1 VKETRYCSGT
11 IVSARLISVISLG
24 AVAFSLVAGCSHG
37 AGTETQTA
45 AARSPTSSTAPVEA
59 STSPVSEKLDG
70 CVGKHDGK
78 IVRIRVAGDQ
88 LDGVLLGGGPVG
100 VVLAHERGRNLCD
113 WLPYAHH
120 LARMGFTA
128 MAFDFKT
135 YAAGLVESVEAAAGE
150 LRRRGVNAVVLIG
163 ASMGGTAV
171 LDAARR
177 VPGVLGVV
185 SISGPAS
192 FGDANA
198 AKGVK
203 ALDAPVLFIV
213 AHDDSEF
220 VGDARSL
227 YADARS
233 ADKALDVLPGFA
245 HGTGFFAAPL
255 SGQAVRLTDRFVT
268 EHAGQ

>member
-1 VKETRYCSGT
+1 MRL
-11 IVSARLISVISLG
+11 VSATSIGVL
-24 AVAFSLVAGCSHG
+24 ALVLAAGCSHG
-37 AGTETQTA
+37 GGGGSATSAHGE
-45 AARSPTSSTAPVEA
+45 PTSTTATAPAET
-59 STSPVSEKLDG
+59 STSPADGKLDG
-70 CVGKHDGK
+70 CVGKKDGK
-78 IVRIRVAGDQ
+78 IVRIKVADTH
-88 LDGVLLGGGPVG
+88 LDGVVIGKGPVG

-135 YAAGLVESVEAAAGE
+135 YEAGLVESVEAAAAD
-150 LRRRGVNAVVLIG
+150 LRRRGAEGVVLIG

-171 LDAARR
+171 LDAAQGTT
-177 VPGVLGVV
+177 GVLGVV
-185 SISGPAS
+185 SASGPAS

-198 AKGVK
+198 AKAVRV
-203 ALDAPVLFIV
+203 LDVPILFIV

-227 YADARS
+227 FAHAHS
-233 ADKALDVLPGFA
+233 TDKSLEVLPGFA

-255 SGQAVRLTDRFVT
+255 GGRAVRLTDQFVANV
-268 EHAGQ
+268 AGS